1 MSLSEKIDVLDL
13 VIDVLREHEKRLDEL
28 ISRLEKIVE
37 KAEGRGELKNLRRYY
52 EPL

>member
-37 KAEGRGELKNLRRYY
+37 KAEGRGELRNLRRYY